1 MGAGCTPTCGFWVRA
16 KRLFGFAG
24 LAESGL
30 LLKSAQFSIFGGGW
44 LCRSSGLGRTL
55 LRSSLTAYFLVWR
68 GGVRCSE
75 TPWGQG
81 RPNTTYPMG
90 RLRVLHGLRCRWV
103 GTVAVV
109 VGGRGSRWGGGLSG
123 RGKGYPCEGVGCG
136 KGGWGEC
143 CWSRTLVGCRR
154 VHAVNFPEVWI
165 SKVGTVTVVCKILQG
180 LRRDNIWDHTVWEVP
195 ISSPRS
201 GYPKWARLLSSVK
214 FCKGFA
220 GRISGTTPCGRFG
233 FIDLS
238 CAFRCPVP
246 WAIRSEG
253 TGR

>member
-1 MGAGCTPTCGFWVRA
+1 MLVWRGGVRCSETPWGQGPPNNPAPRPTSVVGGNFEVTRTTRQKPSVYGHFFWWCFFPVVV
-16 KRLFGFAG
+16 
-24 LAESGL
+24 
-30 LLKSAQFSIFGGGW
+30 IGGK
-44 LCRSSGLGRTL
+44 
-55 LRSSLTAYFLVWR
+55 WR

-154 VHAVNFPEVWI
+154 VQTVNFPEVWI

-180 LRRDNIWDHTVWEVP
+180 LRRDNIWDHTVWEV
-195 ISSPRS
+195 RFC
-201 GYPKWARLLSSVK
+201 RFVVLLSD
-214 FCKGFA
+214 
-220 GRISGTTPCGRFG
+220 T
-233 FIDLS
+233 
-238 CAFRCPVP
+238 VP

-253 TGR
+253 PGR

>member
-1 MGAGCTPTCGFWVRA
+1 MLRDPVGPRA
-16 KRLFGFAG
+16 PKQPSFTSNFRDWWKLRSDPNNTAKAERLW
-24 LAESGL
+24 SL
-30 LLKSAQFSIFGGGW
+30 LLVVFFPVVVIGGN
-44 LCRSSGLGRTL
+44 
-55 LRSSLTAYFLVWR
+55 WR

-136 KGGWGEC
+136 KGGWGSVVGPAS
-143 CWSRTLVGCRR
+143 WSAADGYTSS
-154 VHAVNFPEVWI
+154 I
-165 SKVGTVTVVCKILQG
+165 
-180 LRRDNIWDHTVWEVP
+180 
-195 ISSPRS
+195 SPRS

-220 GRISGTTPCGRFG
+220 GGISGTTPCGWF
-233 FIDLS
+233 DLLCS
-238 CAFRCPVP
+238 FRTPYP
-246 WAIRSEG
+246 GRYAPRGRAGSRSETTWQLVPPFG
-253 TGR
+253 

>member
-1 MGAGCTPTCGFWVRA
+1 MLRDPVGPRA
-16 KRLFGFAG
+16 PKQPSFTSNFRDWWKLRSDPNNTAKAERLW
-24 LAESGL
+24 SL
-30 LLKSAQFSIFGGGW
+30 LLVVFFPVVVIGGN
-44 LCRSSGLGRTL
+44 
-55 LRSSLTAYFLVWR
+55 WR

-136 KGGWGEC
+136 KGGWGER

-154 VHAVNFPEVWI
+154 VQAVNFPEVWI
-165 SKVGTVTVVCKILQG
+165 SKVGTVTVICKILQG
-180 LRRDNIWDHTVWEVP
+180 LRRGDIWDHTVWLV
-195 ISSPRS
+195 RFVV
-201 GYPKWARLLSSVK
+201 LLSD
-214 FCKGFA
+214 
-220 GRISGTTPCGRFG
+220 T
-233 FIDLS
+233 
-238 CAFRCPVP
+238 VP

-253 TGR
+253 PGR

>member
-1 MGAGCTPTCGFWVRA
+1 M
-16 KRLFGFAG
+16 
-24 LAESGL
+24 
-30 LLKSAQFSIFGGGW
+30 IGGN
-44 LCRSSGLGRTL
+44 
-55 LRSSLTAYFLVWR
+55 WR

-143 CWSRTLVGCRR
+143 CWSRILVGCRR
-154 VHAVNFPEVWI
+154 VHAANFPEVWV
-165 SKVGTVTVVCKILQG
+165 SKVGTVTVICKILQG
-180 LRRDNIWDHTVWEVP
+180 LRRENIWDHTVWEVRFYRFVVRL
-195 ISSPRS
+195 SVPRTLGDTLR
-201 GYPKWARLLSSVK
+201 GYGQVVLLSV
-214 FCKGFA
+214 A
-220 GRISGTTPCGRFG
+220 TT
-233 FIDLS
+233 
-238 CAFRCPVP
+238 
-246 WAIRSEG
+246 
-253 TGR
+253 